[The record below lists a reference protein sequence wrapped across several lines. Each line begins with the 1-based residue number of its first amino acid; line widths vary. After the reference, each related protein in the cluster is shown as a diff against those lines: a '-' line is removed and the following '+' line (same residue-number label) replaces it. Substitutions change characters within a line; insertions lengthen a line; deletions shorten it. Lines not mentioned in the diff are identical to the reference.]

1 MVAANTLGTR
11 GGAYGTAGR
20 VSAEA
25 RLADLRQKLREA
37 LAQKQLRM
45 KEFVETCKADRRAVR
60 DHVREMRARSLRDLK
75 DQIQAARGAAKLTR
89 LTRLAEVRQVA
100 GGPVQQARAA
110 AAVER
115 AHQGELAR
123 LEREERSR
131 RIEIRLAH
139 DRSLAAG
146 SLRSAIFGKLAPLF
160 ERSVAPAPGESR
172 AEAILRF
179 AERNPEKA
187 HAVVEPAVHRK
198 VEETK
203 RAVVEAERS
212 VRAAGGDVRV
222 GTRPSSTETRD
233 RRDRQ
238 QRAAAQGAWPL
249 PGEQRIGPVTSTS
262 VGRGSD
268 GERGPSNDNTTL
280 KRARAAAAAMGTLG
294 DVLREG
300 ASERVKAG
308 AGSDGIAGNVMA
320 AIARDAE
327 GGGKAP
333 RKGAS
338 PGKTKAPKPP
348 KATAPKRPKST
359 KTPKAPKPVAAQ
371 PSAPVERKK
380 GQIPRSGGPGIG
392 LADLLQERD
401 EIVAA
406 KSAKTKGARDKRGPA
421 KKVAAKKSSS
431 APPAPPPPGAG
442 GSPSVSYAAWC
453 ELVSQAAAKHGGRIA
468 FGVETHDA
476 WRDGTSA
483 EAFVL
488 TQPTTTQTSP
498 AAIIRDARSSRV
510 AASGGAR
517 APLTMV
523 KGGKAPGAA
532 SSESATKGPVL
543 VTSKVEDRVQ
553 PFKVRASCGHVEVR
567 PMRAATAGV
576 PYSPDVILDAPKGRA
591 CEACEARQKQKA
603 AAPPGTKPDFGAN
616 APNPAPKKDDVKAPE
631 LRDTAEIAKRIR
643 ADIADALRT
652 KKLPKGTYSVRTSKY
667 SMGSSIDVI
676 ASKLPFPLLNP
687 AAFRLEKG
695 SSDVSF
701 NRDSFS
707 TRYTAQAESVLA
719 TLNAIVGAY
728 HWDRSDPVTD
738 YYNERFGRDVKL
750 DTSKEWERINEAKR
764 AEARAPSTP
773 ASTTVSGGAAPAVL
787 PSPRRIEAPKPEKPE
802 TVKGRVRAGRPKA
815 KVQQTLDTNSPL
827 FAGAPRFAGAPAAA
841 VEGPTK
847 SEEPTKNEEGGS
859 AP

>member
-1 MVAANTLGTR
+1 MVAASTLGTR
-11 GGAYGTAGR
+11 AGAYGTAGR
-20 VSAEA
+20 IAAEA

-60 DHVREMRARSLRDLK
+60 DHVREMRDRSLRDLK

-110 AAVER
+110 AAVEK

-146 SLRSAIFGKLAPLF
+146 ALRSAIFGKLAPLF
-160 ERSVAPAPGESR
+160 ERSVVPAPGESR
-172 AEAILRF
+172 AEAILRL

-187 HAVVEPAVHRK
+187 HAALEPGVHRK

-203 RAVVEAERS
+203 RAVAEAERT

-222 GTRPSSTETRD
+222 GTRPSPTEARD
-233 RRDRQ
+233 RRERQ

-249 PGEQRIGPVTSTS
+249 PGQQRIGPVSPTSI
-262 VGRGSD
+262 GRTASD
-268 GERGPSNDNTTL
+268 DGKGPSNDTTL
-280 KRARAAAAAMGTLG
+280 GRARAAAAAMGSLG
-294 DVLREG
+294 DVVREG
-300 ASERVKAG
+300 ASERVTASG
-308 AGSDGIAGNVMA
+308 AADGIADNVMA
-320 AIARDAE
+320 TIARDAE
-327 GGGKAP
+327 SGGKAP
-333 RKGAS
+333 RKGAA
-338 PGKTKAPKPP
+338 PGKAKAAKPP
-348 KATAPKRPKST
+348 KATAPKRPKPT
-359 KTPKAPKPVAAQ
+359 KAPKPPKPVAAT
-371 PSAPVERKK
+371 PSAPAERKK
-380 GQIPRSGGPGIG
+380 GQMPRGGGPGIA
-392 LADLLQERD
+392 LADLIQERD
-401 EIVAA
+401 EIAAA

-431 APPAPPPPGAG
+431 APAAPPAPGAG
-442 GSPSVSYAAWC
+442 GSPAVSYAAWC
-453 ELVSQAAAKHGGRIA
+453 ELVSQAAGKHGRRIA
-468 FGVETHDA
+468 FGGETHDA

-488 TQPTTTQTSP
+488 TQPTATQASP
-498 AAIIRDARSSRV
+498 SAIVRDMRSGI
-510 AASGGAR
+510 AASGSAR
-517 APLTMV
+517 APLAIV
-523 KGGKAPGAA
+523 GGKAPDGS
-532 SSESATKGPVL
+532 SSEGATKGPV
-543 VTSKVEDRVQ
+543 VFMTIGDSMQ
-553 PFKVRASCGHVEVR
+553 PYKVRASCGHVVVR
-567 PMRAATAGV
+567 PMRASTAGV
-576 PYSPDVILDAPKGRA
+576 PYSSDVILEAPKGRA
-591 CEACEARQKQKA
+591 CDACEAKQKPSA
-603 AAPPGTKPDFGAN
+603 AVTPGPKPDFGAH

-643 ADIADALRT
+643 ADIAEAVRT

-687 AAFRLEKG
+687 AAFHLEKG
-695 SSDVSF
+695 SGDVSF

-728 HWDRSDPVTD
+728 HWDRSDSMTD

-764 AEARAPSTP
+764 AEARAASTP
-773 ASTTVSGGAAPAVL
+773 ASTPVSTRSAPAVL
-787 PSPRRIEAPKPEKPE
+787 PSPGRVEPPRSEKPE
-802 TVKGRVRAGRPKA
+802 TSKGNARARTGRPKA
-815 KVQQTLDTNSPL
+815 QQTLDTDSPL
-827 FAGAPRFAGAPAAA
+827 FAGAPRFVGAPAATA
-841 VEGPTK
+841 EGPTK
-847 SEEPTKNEEGGS
+847 SEEGGS
-859 AP
+859 EP

>member
-11 GGAYGTAGR
+11 AGAYGTAGR
-20 VSAEA
+20 TSAEA
-25 RLADLRQKLREA
+25 RLAELRQKLREA

-60 DHVREMRARSLRDLK
+60 EHVREMRARSLRDLK

-146 SLRSAIFGKLAPLF
+146 ALRSAIFGKLAPLF
-160 ERSVAPAPGESR
+160 ERGVAPAPGESR

-222 GTRPSSTETRD
+222 GTRPSPTETRD

-249 PGEQRIGPVTSTS
+249 PGQQRVGPVAPTSI
-262 VGRGSD
+262 GRSD
-268 GERGPSNDNTTL
+268 GGRGPSNDTTL
-280 KRARAAAAAMGTLG
+280 DRARAVAAAIGSLG
-294 DVLREG
+294 DVVREG
-300 ASERVKAG
+300 ASERAKAG
-308 AGSDGIAGNVMA
+308 APSDGIADNVMA

-327 GGGKAP
+327 SGGKTP
-333 RKGAS
+333 RKPS
-338 PGKTKAPKPP
+338 KAKAAKPP
-348 KATAPKRPKST
+348 KATAPKRPKPA
-359 KTPKAPKPVAAQ
+359 KTPKPPKPPKSKAAT
-371 PSAPVERKK
+371 PSAPAERKK
-380 GQIPRSGGPGIG
+380 GQIPRSGGPGIA

-401 EIVAA
+401 EIAAA
-406 KSAKTKGARDKRGPA
+406 KGAKTKGARGKRGPA

-431 APPAPPPPGAG
+431 APAAPPAPGKG

-453 ELVSQAAAKHGGRIA
+453 ELVSQAAGKHGRRIA

-488 TQPTTTQTSP
+488 TQPTTTQASP
-498 AAIIRDARSSRV
+498 AAIIRDVRSSSV

-517 APLTMV
+517 APLAMV
-523 KGGKAPGAA
+523 KGGKVPGAS

-567 PMRAATAGV
+567 SMRAATAGV
-576 PYSPDVILDAPKGRA
+576 PYSPDVILEAPNGRA
-591 CEACEARQKQKA
+591 CDACEAKEKQSKA
-603 AAPPGTKPDFGAN
+603 AVAPGTKPDFGAN
-616 APNPAPKKDDVKAPE
+616 APNPAPKRDDVKAPE

-643 ADIADALRT
+643 ADIADAVRT

-687 AAFRLEKG
+687 AAFRLEQG

-707 TRYTAQAESVLA
+707 TRYTPQAESVLA
-719 TLNAIVGAY
+719 ALNAIVGAY

-750 DTSKEWERINEAKR
+750 DTAKEWERINEAKR

-773 ASTTVSGGAAPAVL
+773 ASTPPSTGGAPSVL
-787 PSPRRIEAPKPEKPE
+787 PSPRRVEAPKSEKPEKP
-802 TVKGRVRAGRPKA
+802 KGRTGAGRPKA
-815 KVQQTLDTNSPL
+815 KTQQTLDTDSPL
-827 FAGAPRFAGAPAAA
+827 FAGAPRFVGAPTAAA
-841 VEGPTK
+841 EGPTK
-847 SEEPTKNEEGGS
+847 SEESTKSEEGGS